1 MEWTIEQEEDLEK
14 VVDFVCQNL
23 FTKQTSGARVL
34 GLYGNLGAGKT
45 TFTKKLALALG
56 GTDSVVSPTFIL
68 ERDYTLSNEWGIETL
83 AHIDAYRFDTAKEGE
98 VLRIHTRLSDPKLLY
113 VIEWPENLG
122 KLMPPHTKIFFEHT
136 GGDTRKVKLIDNV

>member
-1 MEWTIEQEEDLEK
+1 MEWTIEKEADLET
-14 VVDFVCQNL
+14 VAQYVCQNI
-23 FTKQTSGARVL
+23 FTKQTLGARVI

-68 ERDYTLSNEWGIETL
+68 ERDYTLSNEWDIETL
-83 AHIDAYRFDTAKEGE
+83 AHIDAYRFDSAKEGE

-113 VIEWPENLG
+113 VVEWPENLG
-122 KLMPPHTKIFFEHT
+122 ELMPPHTKIFFEHT
-136 GGDTRKVKLIDNV
+136 GGDTRKVKLIE

>member
-14 VVDFVCQNL
+14 VVDFVCQNI
-23 FTKQTSGARVL
+23 FTKQIPGARVI

-68 ERDYTLSNEWGIETL
+68 ERDYNLSNKLSIETL
-83 AHIDAYRFDTAKEGE
+83 AHIDAYRFDDEKEGE
-98 VLRIHTRLSDPKLLY
+98 VLKIASRLKDPKLLY
-113 VIEWPENLG
+113 VIEWQENLG
-122 KLMPPHTKIFFEHT
+122 ELMPTHIKIFFEHT
-136 GGDTRKVKLIDNV
+136 GSDKKKVKKGE